1 MIPLTDEEIKSYKGQ
16 KVYKYITYAKV
27 GFVMIK
33 IRKANLN
40 VIIKSEIIAITSEDL
55 EKLLIVF
62 EI

>member
-1 MIPLTDEEIKSYKGQ
+1 MKKLSLIKDK
-16 KVYKYITYAKV
+16 KYITYAKV
-27 GFVMIK
+27 RFVMIK

>member
-16 KVYKYITYAKV
+16 KYITYAKV

-40 VIIKSEIIAITSEDL
+40 VIIKSEIIAITPEDL